1 MRDRA
6 VSPPPTRRELRRG
19 RVPDVGTH
27 AHDRLDTGPAY
38 GLGGRIDHGHR
49 VSAQP
54 RARRTPRPKRRLVA
68 STQTVGSRL
77 LPSQSTFGNRD
88 DDGAGMIGCEA
99 SAGRLGGRRRF
110 RHMPSL
116 GRELPPR
123 WAGPSGQRSRI
134 SRLRRYVLGVT
145 SRRVRYDAFHEVFEP
160 LEREAMLWRYI
171 DFTKL
176 IALLETGSL
185 HFARTDQLN
194 DPFEGSMTGPM
205 AAPVTAFFP
214 PESLG
219 QMAPDAIARA
229 DSGARVARQQAR
241 MQTYLCCWN
250 HSEIESDA
258 LWGRYVQAEAGITIR
273 STFGRLVDCFG
284 TDPLPPIDERGP
296 HSFPARDCVFV
307 GKVNYVDYETA
318 VWPVNNGFWPFC
330 AQAAEFLL

>member
-1 MRDRA
+1 M
-6 VSPPPTRRELRRG
+6 
-19 RVPDVGTH
+19 
-27 AHDRLDTGPAY
+27 
-38 GLGGRIDHGHR
+38 
-49 VSAQP
+49 
-54 RARRTPRPKRRLVA
+54 
-68 STQTVGSRL
+68 
-77 LPSQSTFGNRD
+77 GN
-88 DDGAGMIGCEA
+88 GAE
-99 SAGRLGGRRRF
+99 F
-110 RHMPSL
+110 
-116 GRELPPR
+116 
-123 WAGPSGQRSRI
+123 

-160 LEREAMLWRYI
+160 LEREAMLWRYV

-205 AAPVTAFFP
+205 AAPITAFFP

-219 QMAPDAIARA
+219 EMAPDAVARA
-229 DSGARVARQQAR
+229 DSGVRVARQQAR

-258 LWGRYVQAEAGITIR
+258 LWGRYVQAEAGIAIR

-284 TDPLPPIDERGP
+284 TDPLPPPPIDERGP
-296 HSFPARDCVFV
+296 HSFPARECVFV

-318 VWPVNNGFWPFC
+318 VWPVNNGFWPFVHKRLSFSYENEVR
-330 AQAAEFLL
+330 ATIWDVPPVLDSGSETPLGLNVDIDVERLIESLWISPVAPSWLLELVEAVCSRYGMQFAVQMSALSGSPLY